1 MITWIRVAL
10 TCLLGVVALLLQFGV
25 TNTWTSF
32 FTWHSGPVAL
42 PSITY
47 HLAEPYRTIALA
59 LAMALI
65 ILVWLPRLVG
75 KSSQGKKAKIE
86 LSI

>member
-10 TCLLGVVALLLQFGV
+10 TGLSGVVALLLQFGV

-65 ILVWLPRLVG
+65 ILVWLPSLLIKG
-75 KSSQGKKAKIE
+75 SQSAE
-86 LSI
+86 RR

>member
-10 TCLLGVVALLLQFGV
+10 TGLLGVVALLLQFGV

-47 HLAEPYRTIALA
+47 HLAEPYRTITLV

-65 ILVWLPRLVG
+65 ILVWLP
-75 KSSQGKKAKIE
+75 SQLIKGSQSTE
-86 LSI
+86 